1 MLYSI
6 LLIGLLLC
14 SFLDWVKIIPEHDK
28 LILFKFWIVVFLLL
42 KGLAW
47 DTGPDFAQFYATFEY
62 ADWSNIF
69 SYQRYGSHKEL
80 MEPGFVFLNV
90 LGNTF
95 LPHYTFFKLI
105 TCGFILYAFSKLILK
120 YIPQYKISALALM
133 MVTTEMFP
141 VRQTIV
147 TGLFCL
153 ALIYIIER
161 NLRNYIILIFI
172 SFTIHKSSLLLLPF
186 YYLYNI
192 KYNVKWY
199 ILIYFLFIGFRLII
213 QQNLMNIFSS
223 DIVYILTGGSSDTY
237 YVTNKD
243 IQDISF
249 VTVLSSIIHL
259 IVFGYLNNQNSK
271 LNILNSKVI
280 NLFSNIYFVLL
291 LCFVLGT
298 LPGLIIVYRFANHF
312 LVVYPILI
320 LSACQIIVRKFKLAR
335 SLFAFSLFF
344 VAWLIK
350 FSNNMIFDK
359 EGTDYKSTFE
369 PYYSV
374 FDSDGHNLI
383 RNKKWPNYND

>member
-6 LLIGLLLC
+6 LLIGLVLC
-14 SFLDWVKIIPEHDK
+14 SFVDLMRFIPERDK
-28 LILFKFWIVVFLLL
+28 MFLYKFWLIIFLLL

-69 SYQRYGSHKEL
+69 SYQRYGTKDEL

-120 YIPQYKISALALM
+120 YIPQLKLSALALM
-133 MVTTEMFP
+133 FVTTEMFP

-147 TGLFCL
+147 TGIFSL
-153 ALIYIIER
+153 ALIFIIER
-161 NLRNYIILIFI
+161 KFRNYLLLILL
-172 SFTIHKSSLLLLPF
+172 SFTIHKSSLLLLPI
-186 YYLYNI
+186 YYLYHL

-199 ILIYFLFIGFRLII
+199 IALYLLLIGFRLVL
-213 QQNLMNIFSS
+213 QQNLMSIFSS
-223 DIVYILTGGSSDTY
+223 EIVYVLTGGSSETY
-237 YVTNKD
+237 FVTNKE

-249 VTVLSSIIHL
+249 ATILSSIGHL
-259 IVFGYLNNQNSK
+259 MLFGILNYYNSK
-271 LNILNSKVI
+271 LKIYDEKAI

-291 LCFVLGT
+291 VCNVLGS
-298 LPGLIIVYRFANHF
+298 LPGLMIVYRFANHF

-320 LSACQIIVRKFKLAR
+320 LSACKIIVCKFKFAG
-335 SLFAFSLFF
+335 SLLAFSIFCA
-344 VAWLIK
+344 AWLIK
-350 FSNNMIFDK
+350 YSNNMIFDK
-359 EGTDYKSTFE
+359 EGIDYKTTFE

-374 FDSDGHNLI
+374 FDSDGENLI